1 MNELGQGP
9 VVGLVRLCLLNTS
22 ECYSHSQPQPPS
34 IFTTVFPSM
43 DDPIEPTTILQH
55 WYCSHFTDVE
65 TDLGQL
71 NHLSK
76 TTADTWRAW
85 SCRNP
90 TPNPHNSLQEMQ
102 TSLSE
107 LSLDLHPTAGSP
119 NCASGGFSIEK

>member
-22 ECYSHSQPQPPS
+22 ECYGHSQPQPPS

-90 TPNPHNSLQEMQ
+90 TPNPHTAFRRCKPAFLSSLLTSTQLQAPQTVHQEAF
-102 TSLSE
+102 
-107 LSLDLHPTAGSP
+107 P
-119 NCASGGFSIEK
+119 